1 MYVDAASGVRTWDCR
16 IEGADKSSGLRA
28 LSQVLLFYKKVFEFS
43 NSLTTLV
50 GVGLLIL
57 YLIK

>member
-16 IEGADKSSGLRA
+16 IEGADKSSA
-28 LSQVLLFYKKVFEFS
+28 LSHVLPFYKKVFEFS